1 MGAVLEKIIGQID
14 KKEIRL
20 VAGEGGM
27 KKPVEWVHM
36 VDNVAIADFLVGGE
50 VAFTTGIGIG
60 PQMSLYDL
68 VKRIHE
74 RNASGMVINVG
85 PYVEYIPEEILDFG
99 NEHNFPIFEVPW
111 EVHMANLMR
120 IFCEAI
126 TRTKQ
131 RAMEV
136 GAAFYNAVFI
146 PNQEELYLS
155 TLLQNGYLDSQRY
168 RIAVLQ
174 FFKKERENYL
184 PVSQARREIC
194 RKKVQYLSEWIQQDI
209 IICTEREQ
217 LLIVSREEQ
226 KEQTGDSFGL
236 IFSEIGRTLAENE
249 CFFLGVG
256 NVAEGFGGLEKS
268 YQMARQTMRLEM
280 ARGMENQLLRYEEL
294 GMYQLFLQIQDAQ
307 WLQDF
312 YGRTIRPLKE
322 YDALNHSNLEEVLD
336 CYLRSDG
343 SVQETAQKLFVHR
356 NTINYKLRKIGDILN
371 RDLTSFPV
379 RCELFMGLLAEDLC

>member
-20 VAGEGGM
+20 VAGAGGM

-36 VDNVAIADFLVGGE
+36 VDNEAIADFLVGGE

-60 PQMSLYDL
+60 PEMSLYDL
-68 VKRIHE
+68 VKRVYE

-85 PYVEYIPEEILDFG
+85 PYVARIPEEILDFG
-99 NEHNFPIFEVPW
+99 NEHDFPVFEVPW

-120 IFCEAI
+120 IFCEEI
-126 TRTKQ
+126 TRTQQ
-131 RAMEV
+131 RVMEV
-136 GAAFYNAVFI
+136 GTAFYNAIFI
-146 PNQEELYLS
+146 PKQEELYMPALI
-155 TLLQNGYLDSQRY
+155 QNGYLDSQRY

-174 FFKKERENYL
+174 FFKKEKNQYL
-184 PVSQARREIC
+184 PVSQTRREIC
-194 RKKVQYLSEWIQQDI
+194 QKKIQYLSEWTWQDI
-209 IICTEREQ
+209 IICTEQEQ
-217 LLIVSREEQ
+217 LLLVARDEEKEPQKDPFVLIVSEMRRM
-226 KEQTGDSFGL
+226 L
-236 IFSEIGRTLAENE
+236 PENE
-249 CFFLGVG
+249 CFFIGAG
-256 NVAEGFGGLEKS
+256 SVAEGIGSLEKS
-268 YQMARQTMRLEM
+268 YQMARQTMRLGM
-280 ARGMENQLLRYEEL
+280 ARGMENQLQRYEEL
-294 GMYQLFLQIQDAQ
+294 GMYQIFLQIQDAE

-322 YDALNHSNLEEVLD
+322 YDALNHSNLEEVLN
-336 CYLRSDG
+336 CYLRCDG

-356 NTINYKLRKIGDILN
+356 NTINYKLRKIEDILD